1 VTRIANNLSAE
12 ELGTKKVRPNAYTE
26 ADDKV
31 IHEMYYNAP
40 LTTIANLLGRTP
52 NAIKLRAHY
61 LGITR
66 RRGHNV
72 KAGNGKPSRMEDL
85 PDAEPTEV
93 LPTPEQVV
101 SRMVGSRLWATS
113 EEIKAYEAAAVARA
127 HEILGGADA

>member
-1 VTRIANNLSAE
+1 MTRLANNLGAE
-12 ELGTKKVRPNAYTE
+12 ELGFRHRRGNAYTE
-26 ADDKV
+26 NDDKV
-31 IHEMYYNAP
+31 IHEMYYKAP
-40 LTTIANLLGRTP
+40 LTKIATLLGRTP

-85 PDAEPTEV
+85 PEAEPTEAP
-93 LPTPEQVV
+93 PTLEQIMD
-101 SRMVGSRLWATS
+101 RMVGSRLWATS
-113 EEIKAYEAAAVARA
+113 EEIRAYEAAAVARA